1 MVIAEEHAAKNYDD
15 VEAIINYL
23 KLPESLTKTRADLRT
38 SLVAVHHRFQGR
50 TDARLDNSIDLA
62 VRLFLTINIRSHGL
76 QSVSAASKTSW
87 RATESFNDFLSDR
100 LPERRIGSKRPFTKH
115 FTACNLERYAGFP
128 FRWTSNLLDHLWFD
142 PDGWI
147 HIYHHVAVLEALA
160 NSPPD
165 YWYGK

>member
-38 SLVAVHHRFQGR
+38 SLVAAHHRFQGR

-87 RATESFNDFLSDR
+87 RATESFSDFLSDR
-100 LPERRIGSKRPFTKH
+100 LP
-115 FTACNLERYAGFP
+115 
-128 FRWTSNLLDHLWFD
+128 DHLPNTLRPVISRDTLDFHL
-142 PDGWI
+142 DGQAI
-147 HIYHHVAVLEALA
+147 SSIIFGLTRTVGYTSIITLLFLK
-160 NSPPD
+160 P
-165 YWYGK
+165 